1 MTKYESRTDSTF
13 MMEPVTL
20 NGGIKRMT
28 LAGLISEATD
38 RPDPE
43 MDDQRRRY
51 YRLTGLGARA
61 MDSET
66 ARLEHLARAGRQR
79 RAATRRGAEGE
90 GS

>member
-43 MDDQRRRY
+43 LDDQRRRY

-79 RAATRRGAEGE
+79 RAATRRGDEE
-90 GS
+90 QGS